1 MAKDS
6 HIVQV
11 GKRKLELSNLNK
23 ILYPDDGIVKAQ
35 VIEYYLK
42 IAPTILNHIKGR
54 PLSLVRFPNG
64 IYGEKFYQKNR
75 PDWAPDWIEY
85 VALGSEETKD
95 YILATEEAALVWLA
109 NLACLE
115 IHQMHSKR
123 PHYDKPDYMV
133 FDLDPPEGYKF
144 TDVVEIALNLKSHLE
159 AFGYHTF
166 AKTTGGKGIH
176 VITPIEQKY
185 DFHKVFETAQ
195 AIAQP
200 FVEEYSNLTLHIKKD
215 ARKGRVL
222 VDIYRIRQG
231 QSIISPY
238 SLRGNSRSPVSMPL
252 PWTEIEKLK
261 DPKEYNL
268 TNVPDIVNTEGDAWE
283 GITAYAVELHT
294 ERKAN
299 RKPTIRDLKPSG
311 KYKTPEQL
319 EKYSKKRDF
328 EKTPEPSGKVID
340 GKGNRFVVHRHH
352 ASRMHYDLRLEKDGV
367 LKSWAVPKG
376 LPPAPG
382 VKRLAVQT
390 EDHPMEYLDF
400 EGTIPKGQYGGGD
413 MWVYAS
419 GRYEI
424 TKDKKDGFYFRLH
437 SPAMSG
443 EYRIHNIK
451 NKDWLMERVDRS
463 QVDWLHEQVEPMLA
477 QSKKEV
483 PVSDD
488 FIYEVKWDGIR
499 VLVTLDEDRITLR
512 SRNNLDLTLKFPE
525 LLKADKS
532 FRGTCGVFD
541 GEIVCLDDKGKPD
554 FKEVIHRMQRSAEGD
569 IERAMKKNPAYCYLF
584 DLLYLDGRAVIN
596 EPLVRRR
603 EWLKDSVKKDSSY
616 RLSEIVED
624 GTALFAAAA
633 ELGLE
638 GIMAKEKNSKYSP
651 GKRSDNWYK
660 IKVRNTDESFVI
672 GYTKGKGNRDE
683 LFGAMHLADIVD
695 GKFIYRGKVGTGF
708 DAKTMKEVFA
718 KLKKIKEIKKPI
730 KEKVLDEKQTV
741 WVEPELMCEIEYASK
756 TKDGAYREPVFV
768 RMREDLG

>member
-1 MAKDS
+1 
-6 HIVQV
+6 
-11 GKRKLELSNLNK
+11 
-23 ILYPDDGIVKAQ
+23 
-35 VIEYYLK
+35 
-42 IAPTILNHIKGR
+42 
-54 PLSLVRFPNG
+54 
-64 IYGEKFYQKNR
+64 
-75 PDWAPDWIEY
+75 
-85 VALGSEETKD
+85 
-95 YILATEEAALVWLA
+95 
-109 NLACLE
+109 
-115 IHQMHSKR
+115 
-123 PHYDKPDYMV
+123 
-133 FDLDPPEGYKF
+133 
-144 TDVVEIALNLKSHLE
+144 
-159 AFGYHTF
+159 
-166 AKTTGGKGIH
+166 
-176 VITPIEQKY
+176 
-185 DFHKVFETAQ
+185 
-195 AIAQP
+195 
-200 FVEEYSNLTLHIKKD
+200 
-215 ARKGRVL
+215 
-222 VDIYRIRQG
+222 
-231 QSIISPY
+231 
-238 SLRGNSRSPVSMPL
+238 
-252 PWTEIEKLK
+252 
-261 DPKEYNL
+261 
-268 TNVPDIVNTEGDAWE
+268 
-283 GITAYAVELHT
+283 
-294 ERKAN
+294 
-299 RKPTIRDLKPSG
+299 
-311 KYKTPEQL
+311 
-319 EKYSKKRDF
+319 
-328 EKTPEPSGKVID
+328 
-340 GKGNRFVVHRHH
+340 
-352 ASRMHYDLRLEKDGV
+352 
-367 LKSWAVPKG
+367 
-376 LPPAPG
+376 
-382 VKRLAVQT
+382 
-390 EDHPMEYLDF
+390 
-400 EGTIPKGQYGGGD
+400 
-413 MWVYAS
+413 
-419 GRYEI
+419 
-424 TKDKKDGFYFRLH
+424 
-437 SPAMSG
+437 
-443 EYRIHNIK
+443 
-451 NKDWLMERVDRS
+451 
-463 QVDWLHEQVEPMLA
+463 VDWLHEQVEPMLA

>member
-1 MAKDS
+1 LAKDS